1 MKRLEPKSLF
11 LAFLIHTRDLIQIF
25 CNPDQILNAAVKLVG
40 MPSPASDWTKKGD
53 DVIRR

>member
-25 CNPDQILNAAVKLVG
+25 CNPDQILNAAVMLVG